1 MLGYFRLQLWLLY
14 SIRKRDPGLFIL
26 YGIPLTTYYEC
37 TPLTMSKRTYL
48 TRSSVRGL
56 KDGT

>member
-14 SIRKRDPGLFIL
+14 SIRKRAPGLFMIVL

-37 TPLTMSKRTYL
+37 TPLTMSKWTYL
-48 TRSSVRGL
+48 TRSRVRGL
-56 KDGT
+56 